1 MKKSR
6 LGPLL
11 VGLGS
16 LFWATDAL
24 VRVPVIASQNPNFIV
39 FVEHLVGV
47 LILAPFVWFRA
58 GRNTF
63 KLGSVSNWL
72 ACLIVGAGGSALAL
86 LFFTEAFQFLNPTL
100 NILLQKTQP
109 IAVVVIAYGFL
120 GEKPSK
126 SFYPWAMLALG
137 ACIAL
142 NIFESES
149 SGSTGSSALAK
160 GILFSLG
167 ASLIWAVST
176 VTGKRLLNEV
186 DPLLATFWR
195 FVFGLLTL
203 LGILAFDTNPIPWQ
217 GLWDPRY
224 RWVYLYLGI
233 FPGVLAMW
241 TYYEGMKKTSATTT
255 TFVEL
260 IFPVGSI
267 ILNYFFL
274 GSRLSWTQ
282 VLFSG
287 ALLFAVTRISLLQS
301 KETA

>member
-1 MKKSR
+1 MKKSW
-6 LGPLL
+6 LGPFL

-39 FVEHLVGV
+39 FVEHFVGV
-47 LILAPFVWFRA
+47 LALIPFVLLRR
-58 GRNTF
+58 GRNLF
-63 KLGSVSNWL
+63 KLGSWSNWL
-72 ACLIVGAGGSALAL
+72 ACLMVGAGGSALAL
-86 LFFTEAFQFLNPTL
+86 LLFTEAFQFLNPTL

-109 IAVVVIAYGFL
+109 IAVVLIAYWFL

-126 SFYPWAMLALG
+126 NFYFWAVLALG

-149 SGSTGSSALAK
+149 SGASGSSALTK
-160 GILFSLG
+160 GVLFSLG
-167 ASLIWAVST
+167 ASLVWAVST
-176 VTGKRLLNEV
+176 VTGKKLLLEV

-203 LGILAFDTNPIPWQ
+203 LVILFLDSNPTPWQ
-217 GLWDPRY
+217 GLWDPQY
-224 RWVYLYLGI
+224 RGVFLYLGI

-274 GSRLSWTQ
+274 GSRLSWAQ
-282 VLFSG
+282 IALSG

-301 KETA
+301 K